1 MDNATQISSTG
12 RQANLSTLSI
22 TFLSI
27 DRLIGQYFSS
37 HPPVYEKDTKIFV
50 WNCALH
56 SASDVVFDC
65 CVHTHIGEVWG
76 VRRDCQVEIA
86 LLLSQCRLWRD
97 GGRKGRHTVDNELC
111 SSSEMQSRQLTLNG
125 RVVYTLISLET
136 RLPMTGRLRLESRS
150 GVLSPAMSD
159 HVLGPR
165 WRFWRR
171 RRDVL
176 VVLTFLGF
184 VDVIL
189 LRMSR
194 KYFYCEALENS
205 KDTTFQGSLLSWLT
219 TDHGTS
225 SNAFLYGY
233 LLTVIPGGFLATK
246 IGGQRLYGIRAVISV
261 VVTLIIW
268 ASNTVNSQFILAIMF
283 LEGLC
288 WGLVDP
294 SIMCI
299 WSQWFPLSERNRLI
313 YFSMCGVPV
322 GHIMAYVLVDAG
334 RDCCKTELT
343 GINETKNVIMSKIKH
358 TGSVLSEVTS
368 RGCLSS
374 CLMDDIQPREVWMS
388 NNEMGLVNIILFQI
402 LGTGWSLVWW
412 LTVKD
417 RPREDPNISP
427 EELHHI
433 EKYLTK
439 DGTNGPNERWYVE
452 AASRSLP
459 PQHTPF

>member
-1 MDNATQISSTG
+1 MGIGKVVLEEVNPHLGGG
-12 RQANLSTLSI
+12 RVENHL
-22 TFLSI
+22 
-27 DRLIGQYFSS
+27 GKP
-37 HPPVYEKDTKIFV
+37 PPVHPTEIQTSISPSSAV
-50 WNCALH
+50 ELNTTSAL
-56 SASDVVFDC
+56 AKYATEAV
-65 CVHTHIGEVWG
+65 
-76 VRRDCQVEIA
+76 
-86 LLLSQCRLWRD
+86 
-97 GGRKGRHTVDNELC
+97 N
-111 SSSEMQSRQLTLNG
+111 
-125 RVVYTLISLET
+125 
-136 RLPMTGRLRLESRS
+136 
-150 GVLSPAMSD
+150 PAMSD

-205 KDTTFQGSLLSWLT
+205 KDTTFQASPTGVSCDTSDQLRVDRIGQIIQAGRLTRGAGLKPVGQGSLLSWLT

-288 WGLVDP
+288 RGLVDP
-294 SIMCI
+294 SIICI
-299 WSQWFPLSERNRLI
+299 WSQWFPLPERNRLI

-334 RDCCKTELT
+334 RDCYKTELT
-343 GINETKNVIMSKIKH
+343 GINETKNVITSKIKH

-368 RGCLSS
+368 RGCLFS
-374 CLMDDIQPREVWMS
+374 CLMDDIQPREKVWTS
-388 NNEMGLVNIILFQI
+388 TNEMDRLVNIILFQI

-417 RPREDPNISP
+417 RPRDDPNISP

-433 EKYLTK
+433 EKFLTK
-439 DGTNGPNERWYVE
+439 DGTNGPNESKAKIGSPVIGPDTWYSSQSTRE
-452 AASRSLP
+452 TSAIIMKRRPASTSEHKEITSQLA
-459 PQHTPF
+459 